1 MRLTRHYQP
10 VGEPRA
16 SGLQRFDIVGNS
28 ASLAR
33 PWASAAAPYTR
44 AVSSLSA
51 DTKRAVRG
59 WIPADLS
66 RAQKVTAVAL
76 ALIAGQLL
84 LRAWIVGGSWFFEDD
99 FQFLTDIARGEDDA
113 AWYVRPH
120 NVHFMPLSFV
130 LVKIVT
136 WGGPFAWWLAALETV
151 VLQAAASLGCWWM
164 LRKLFGD
171 RRLILVPLTFYL
183 FSVMSVPTLT
193 WYAAMIN
200 QLPLHTCIFLGVLAH
215 VTYLRTRRYRYALLA
230 TLATALGMLFY
241 VKAIA
246 LPMVFGL
253 LALLYFSQGGVRHRF
268 VHVLRRYLWGWLT
281 YGALGVAYLAVYFT
295 RMPPGQG
302 AADTEYV
309 ALARS
314 MLFDT
319 LGTGLSGLSW
329 SWDLLND
336 GPRSVTA
343 PSTFLVTLSWMAV
356 VAGWG
361 YLYATRVR
369 ALRSLVIAAPY
380 LVLSY
385 GIIAVGRSGAF
396 GNISGNEARYLSDA
410 TAVLALVLALAMMPL
425 RGAVE
430 SSARRDEPLI
440 TVRPSPLVLAAAVA
454 AYVAASVW
462 SSITYARP
470 WHDGNAVKDF
480 GLTAIASIEAAD
492 KPPLADVPVPDEV
505 MWNVNHPYNLPSRM
519 FAPLGDR
526 FTTPETTNDLMM
538 LDDEGEVAKAFV
550 APGITSV
557 PGPVD
562 GCGYPLGDA
571 AAPVSVPLTNV
582 TIDYSFWMS
591 IGYLAGEDGYAAVS
605 AGDNAYRVHLE
616 RGLHT
621 LFLPTTGSYDSVS
634 IDAGGAPVCID
645 QVTVGNLEAISP

>member
-1 MRLTRHYQP
+1 MPP
-10 VGEPRA
+10 VDHHPTATLRRV
-16 SGLQRFDIVGNS
+16 ST
-28 ASLAR
+28 LA
-33 PWASAAAPYTR
+33 
-44 AVSSLSA
+44 A

-76 ALIAGQLL
+76 SLIAAQLL
-84 LRAWIVGGSWFFEDD
+84 LRTWIVGGSWFFEDD
-99 FQFLTDIARGEDDA
+99 FQFLTDIARGEDDF

-136 WGGPFAWWLAALETV
+136 WGGPFAWWLATLETI
-151 VLQAAASLGCWWM
+151 VLQALAGLSCWWM
-164 LRKLFGD
+164 LAKLFGN
-171 RRLILVPLTFYL
+171 RPLILVPLAFYL
-183 FSVMSVPTLT
+183 FSALSVPSLT

-215 VTYLRTRRYRYALLA
+215 VTYLRTRRYRYAVLA
-230 TLATALGMLFY
+230 TLATGLGMLFY

-253 LALLYFSQGGVRHRF
+253 LALLYFAQGGLRQRF
-268 VHVLRRYLWGWLT
+268 VDVVRRYLWGWLT
-281 YGALGVAYLAVYFT
+281 YGALGLAYLVMYFV
-295 RMPPGQG
+295 RMPREQAVGET
-302 AADTEYV
+302 DYL

-329 SWDLLND
+329 SWQLLND

-343 PSTFLVTLSWMAV
+343 PSSFLVAVSWMLV

-380 LVLSY
+380 LLLSY

-396 GNISGNEARYLSDA
+396 GEISGNEARYLSDA

-430 SSARRDEPLI
+430 SSEARDEPLI
-440 TVRPSPLVLAAAVA
+440 TVRPSRLVLVAAVG
-454 AYVAASVW
+454 AYVAGSVW
-462 SSITYARP
+462 SSVTYARP
-470 WHDGNAVKDF
+470 WHDGNAVQDF
-480 GLTAIASIEAAD
+480 GRTAIASIEEAD
-492 KPPLADVPVPDEV
+492 RPALADVPVPDEV
-505 MWNVNHPYNLPSRM
+505 MWNVNTPYNLPSRF

-526 FTTPETTNDLMM
+526 FSTPQTANDLMV
-538 LDDEGEVAKAFV
+538 LDRSGEVVKAFV

-557 PGPVD
+557 PGTTD
-562 GCGYPLGDA
+562 GCGYALGEADE
-571 AAPVSVPLTNV
+571 PVTIALSSA

-621 LFLPTTGSYDSVS
+621 LFLPTVGSFDAVS
-634 IDAGGAPVCID
+634 IDAGGLPVCVD
-645 QVTVGNLEAISP
+645 QVTVGNLEAMPR

>member
-1 MRLTRHYQP
+1 M
-10 VGEPRA
+10 
-16 SGLQRFDIVGNS
+16 S
-28 ASLAR
+28 SLA
-33 PWASAAAPYTR
+33 
-44 AVSSLSA
+44 A

-66 RAQKVTAVAL
+66 RAQKVTALAL

-113 AWYVRPH
+113 SWYVRPH
-120 NVHFMPLSFV
+120 NVHFMPLSFA

-151 VLQAAASLGCWWM
+151 VLQAAASLSCWWM

-171 RRLILVPLTFYL
+171 RPLILVPLTFYL
-183 FSVMSVPTLT
+183 FSVLSVPSLT

-200 QLPLHTCIFLGVLAH
+200 QLPLHTFLFLGMLAH

-230 TLATALGMLFY
+230 TLATGLGMLFY

-253 LALLYFSQGGVRHRF
+253 IALLYFSEGGLRTRF
-268 VHVLRRYLWGWLT
+268 VTVLRRYLWGWLT
-281 YGALGVAYLAVYFT
+281 YGALGVAYLAMYFA
-295 RMPPGQG
+295 RMPRGQG
-302 AADTEYV
+302 IADTEYL

-329 SWDLLND
+329 SWELLND

-343 PSTFLVTLSWMAV
+343 PSTFLVAVSWMVV

-369 ALRSLVIAAPY
+369 ALRALVIAVPY
-380 LVLSY
+380 LALSY
-385 GIIAVGRSGAF
+385 GIIAVGRSGSF
-396 GNISGNEARYLSDA
+396 GEISGNEARYLSDA

-425 RGAVE
+425 RDAVE
-430 SSARRDEPLI
+430 SSARRDEPLL
-440 TVRPSPLVLAAAVA
+440 TVRPSPVVLVAAVA

-462 SSITYARP
+462 SSVTYARP

-480 GLTAIASIEAAD
+480 GLTAIASIESAD
-492 KPPLADVPVPDEV
+492 RPALADVPVPDEV
-505 MWNVNHPYNLPSRM
+505 MWNVNTPYNLPSWM

-526 FTTPETTNDLMM
+526 FTTPETANDLMM
-538 LDDEGEVAKAFV
+538 LDGDGEVAKAFV

-562 GCGYPLGDA
+562 GCGYALGDA
-571 AAPVSVPLTNV
+571 DTPVTIPLTGS

-621 LFLPTTGSYDSVS
+621 LILPTVGSYDSVS
-634 IDAGGAPVCID
+634 IDAGGHPVCVD
-645 QVTVGNLEAISP
+645 QVTVGTLEAMSP

>member
-1 MRLTRHYQP
+1 MPP
-10 VGEPRA
+10 VGHQPTATLRRV
-16 SGLQRFDIVGNS
+16 ST
-28 ASLAR
+28 LA
-33 PWASAAAPYTR
+33 
-44 AVSSLSA
+44 A

-76 ALIAGQLL
+76 SLIAAQLL
-84 LRAWIVGGSWFFEDD
+84 LRTWVVGGSWFFEDD

-130 LVKIVT
+130 LVKIVS

-151 VLQAAASLGCWWM
+151 VLQALAGLSCWWM
-164 LRKLFGD
+164 LARLFGN
-171 RRLILVPLTFYL
+171 RPLILVPLAFYL
-183 FSVMSVPTLT
+183 FSVLSVPSLT

-215 VTYLRTRRYRYALLA
+215 VMYLRTRRYRYALLA
-230 TLATALGMLFY
+230 TLATGLGMLFY

-253 LALLYFSQGGVRHRF
+253 LALLYFGEGGLRQRF
-268 VHVLRRYLWGWLT
+268 VDVVRRYLWGWLT
-281 YGALGVAYLAVYFT
+281 YGALGLAYLVMYFV
-295 RMPPGQG
+295 RMPREQ
-302 AADTEYV
+302 AAGETDYL

-329 SWDLLND
+329 SWELLND

-343 PSTFLVTLSWMAV
+343 PSTFLVAVSWMLV

-380 LVLSY
+380 LLLSY

-396 GNISGNEARYLSDA
+396 GEISGNEARYLSDA

-430 SSARRDEPLI
+430 SSEPRDQPLI
-440 TVRPSPLVLAAAVA
+440 TVRPSRLVLVAAVG
-454 AYVAASVW
+454 AYVAGSVW
-462 SSITYARP
+462 SSVTYARP

-480 GLTAIASIEAAD
+480 GQTAIASIEEAD
-492 KPPLADVPVPDEV
+492 RPELADVPVPDEV
-505 MWNVNHPYNLPSRM
+505 MWNVNTPYNLPSWF

-526 FTTPETTNDLMM
+526 FSTPQTANDLKV
-538 LDDEGEVAKAFV
+538 LDRSGEVVRAFV

-557 PGPVD
+557 PGNAD
-562 GCGYPLGDA
+562 GCGYALGDA
-571 AAPVSVPLTNV
+571 DEPV
-582 TIDYSFWMS
+582 TIALSGPTVDYSFWMS

-621 LFLPTTGSYDSVS
+621 LFLPTVGSFDAVS
-634 IDAGGAPVCID
+634 IDAGGLPVCVD
-645 QVTVGNLEAISP
+645 QVTVGNLEAMPR